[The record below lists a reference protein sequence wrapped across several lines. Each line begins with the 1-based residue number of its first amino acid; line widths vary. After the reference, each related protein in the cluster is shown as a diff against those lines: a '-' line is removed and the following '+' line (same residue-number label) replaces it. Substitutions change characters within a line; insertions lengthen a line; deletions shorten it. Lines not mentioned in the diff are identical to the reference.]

1 MTGMVLIGFYK
12 GCILMMLSVHHLDSA
27 NTCLDPA
34 TSQSLKHS
42 SSVQDAGGN
51 ALFALVIVR
60 VIKQ

>member
-1 MTGMVLIGFYK
+1 
-12 GCILMMLSVHHLDSA
+12 MMLSVHHLDSA

-51 ALFALVIVR
+51 ALFALAIVR